1 MIEII
6 KLARD
11 FTIMLAAGSIVCGY
25 YLMRQPEFVGQWQA
39 NVDITYDSIM
49 AEYYADCDCG
59 VEQ

>member
-6 KLARD
+6 KLVRD
-11 FTIMLAAGSIVCGY
+11 IMIILAMAHLTVGY
-25 YLMRQPEFVGQWQA
+25 WVLMDAEFVGQWQA

-49 AEYYADCDCG
+49 TEYYADCDCG